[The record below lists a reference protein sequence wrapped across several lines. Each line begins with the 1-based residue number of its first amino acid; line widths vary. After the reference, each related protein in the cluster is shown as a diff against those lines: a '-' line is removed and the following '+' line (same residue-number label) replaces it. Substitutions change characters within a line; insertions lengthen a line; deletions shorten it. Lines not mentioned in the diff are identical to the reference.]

1 MGPLLARQRAEGPH
15 EEGLIERL
23 HDPAAQEC
31 EYGRWRW
38 KPEAATQLSELR
50 QAAEA
55 TATAVTQSKRRG
67 RPHKSGQ
74 PSPELA

>member
-1 MGPLLARQRAEGPH
+1 MKK
-15 EEGLIERL
+15 GLIERL
-23 HDPAAQEC
+23 HDPAAQER

-55 TATAVTQSKRRG
+55 TATAVTQAKRRG
-67 RPHKSGQ
+67 RPPQSGQ
-74 PSPELA
+74 PSPKLA